1 MDGEGRGVGVG
12 AHQKKERTNEKEFR
26 RERKKT
32 SSISYI
38 IRPATAGVKKI
49 SYFLFFFSLSPKESI
64 KKDTTKT
71 ESR

>member
-12 AHQKKERTNEKEFR
+12 AHQKKERTNEKDFR

-38 IRPATAGVKKI
+38 IRPTRAGVKTI
-49 SYFLFFFSLSPKESI
+49 SHFLFFFLSPKESI

-71 ESR
+71 EGR